1 MNRTLVISALIVA
14 LTLAPSSMC
23 LAQNGSIRS
32 VAGSRPASAGIL
44 ARLNRSRVP
53 AMPGLP
59 TISPLGL
66 IAPRLSNLAS
76 IRQFGGV
83 GTQAGR
89 LGLLGLISPRLSPA
103 VAIFT
108 NPPRTPQAMRMY
120 AGTILSPRLAVI
132 MGMLKASR
140 GAAGTLR

>member
-1 MNRTLVISALIVA
+1 MYRTLVISALVVA
-14 LTLAPSSMC
+14 LSVAPTGLC
-23 LAQNGSIRS
+23 LAQNGSLRS
-32 VAGSRPASAGIL
+32 VAASRPASGGLL

-53 AMPGLP
+53 AMPGVP

-66 IAPRLSNLAS
+66 IAPRLSNMAS

-89 LGLLGLISPRLSPA
+89 LSMLGLISPRLSPA
-103 VAIFT
+103 VALFRD
-108 NPPRTPQAMRMY
+108 PPRTPQAMRMY
-120 AGTILSPRLAVI
+120 AGTILSPRLAVL

-140 GAAGTLR
+140 GMLSGVR

>member
-1 MNRTLVISALIVA
+1 MYRTLVVSALVVA
-14 LTLAPSSMC
+14 LSMAPTSLCS
-23 LAQNGSIRS
+23 AQNGSLRS
-32 VAGSRPASAGIL
+32 AVAGRPASGGLL
-44 ARLNRSRVP
+44 ARLNRSPVP

-59 TISPLGL
+59 TFSPLGL

-89 LGLLGLISPRLSPA
+89 LGFLGLISPRLSPA
-103 VAIFT
+103 VALFT
-108 NPPRTPQAMRMY
+108 NPPQTPQAMRMY
-120 AGTILSPRLAVI
+120 GMTILSPRLAVV

-140 GAAGTLR
+140 GMLGGLR